1 MRIIDWIM
9 LAMPGTDTD
18 IMARDIMTE
27 RSLSNPHIMDMK
39 NCLQVLMLSAYRA
52 KFRTIEMGSEAIWKI

>member
-1 MRIIDWIM
+1 M

-27 RSLSNPHIMDMK
+27 RSLSSPHIMDMK
-39 NCLQVLMLSAYRA
+39 NLLQVLMLTAYRK
-52 KFRTIEMGSEAIWKI
+52 KFITMEIGREAIWKI